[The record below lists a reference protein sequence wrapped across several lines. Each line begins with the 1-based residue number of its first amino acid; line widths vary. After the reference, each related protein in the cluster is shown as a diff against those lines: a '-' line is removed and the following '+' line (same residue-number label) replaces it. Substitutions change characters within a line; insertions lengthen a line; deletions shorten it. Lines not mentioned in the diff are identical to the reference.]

1 MPINSIIEP
10 NKFVMT
16 KLLTISQSPSKSAV
30 QPTWPLYLILGIV
43 TNTAIWG
50 LALLYLKIASPS
62 YTSDLAISLPAAG
75 SATNVNLPG
84 IGQASSSSDSPYQI
98 PSQDPRENYKFLI
111 SSKPVLQ
118 EAAKALNMR
127 LSEFGQ
133 PRITTIANTTIM
145 KIELAGDTPEQAQNK
160 NIALYKALQVK
171 LNDLR
176 DAQVVQQDKILQET
190 LDSSQTKLKAAQ
202 KRLSEYKASSI
213 LSSGTQISNLSTN
226 IEELRKQ
233 RAEIL
238 AQQQQANGRVIELST
253 NLRLSAKQAGDA
265 FILQTDPVILKS
277 LQDYTTFNAN
287 LIGFNVKFLPNHPAV
302 IEERAKR
309 DAAEAALLNRARSL
323 LGRPIGKDVIM
334 QLNLNNT
341 QSSGSA
347 KAALSQE
354 LVTAQVDREGFE
366 AQAQALDQQISQ
378 LEIRLKTLAQKE
390 STLED
395 LEREVRTGEA
405 VFSSTLT
412 RLDLG
417 KSTVSAAYPQLQIFT
432 DPSLPQSV
440 TSPKKLFVYAGAA
453 LGSLFCT
460 NGLVLFWLR
469 QRKKRSPK
477 RVDSTL
483 VEGTQLRSESMPEV
497 FELTNNHKAP
507 VSPR

>member
-1 MPINSIIEP
+1 
-10 NKFVMT
+10 MT

-30 QPTWPLYLILGIV
+30 QRTWPLYLILGIV
-43 TNTAIWG
+43 SNVAIWG

-62 YTSDLAISLPAAG
+62 YTSDFAISLPAAG
-75 SATNVNLPG
+75 SATNINLPG
-84 IGQASSSSDSPYQI
+84 IGQASSSSDSPYGV

-111 SSKPVLQ
+111 TSKPVLQ

-127 LSEFGQ
+127 LGEFGQ

-145 KIELAGDTPEQAQNK
+145 KIELAGDTPEQAQKK

-171 LNDLR
+171 LDELR
-176 DAQVVQQDKILQET
+176 DAQVVQQDQILQKT

-202 KRLSEYKASSI
+202 RRLSEYKASSI
-213 LSSGTQISNLSTN
+213 LSSGTQISNLTTN
-226 IEELRKQ
+226 IEQLRKQ
-233 RAEIL
+233 RSEIL

-253 NLRLSAKQAGDA
+253 NLGLSAKQAGDA

-287 LIGFNVKFLPNHPAV
+287 LTGLNVKFLPNHPAV
-302 IEERAKR
+302 IDERAKR
-309 DAAEAALLNRARSL
+309 DAAEAGLLNRARAL
-323 LGRPIGKDVIM
+323 LGRPISKEVIM

-341 QSSGSA
+341 QSSASA

-366 AQAQALDQQISQ
+366 AQAQALDQQIAQ
-378 LEIRLKTLAQKE
+378 LETRLKTLAQKE

-395 LEREVRTGEA
+395 LEREVRTAEV

-417 KSTVSAAYPQLQIFT
+417 KSTVSAAYPQLQMFT
-432 DPSLPQSV
+432 EPSLPQSA
-440 TSPKKLFVYAGAA
+440 TSPKKLFVYLGAS
-453 LGSLFCT
+453 LGSVFCT
-460 NGLVLFWLR
+460 NGVLLFWLR
-469 QRKKRSPK
+469 QRKKRSLK
-477 RVDSTL
+477 RVDST
-483 VEGTQLRSESMPEV
+483 VAEGTQLRPESIPDLL
-497 FELTNNHKAP
+497 ELTNNHKEP